1 MYIVNEVKERSRIH
15 NAKNDLGEAV
25 IRCAFYGLDE
35 AQVIDL
41 VRQSYAE
48 YLRDYEA
55 MLREEGREGDET

>member
-1 MYIVNEVKERSRIH
+1 MNEQGRIAE
-15 NAKNDLGEAV
+15 AKDDLSEAV

-48 YLRDYEA
+48 YVRDYEA
-55 MLREEGREGDET
+55 MLREEGREDE